1 MILIYFR
8 IPNLFKGLN
17 GHDMPLPALRNINS
31 DNSDKQQYSTPPQRT
46 TAEYKSSNRP
56 QPIKETNNDEFDLDT
71 KKKSII
77 NKLMFKVQRL
87 SNALHRLNR
96 KKTGKD
102 DMSSM
107 DFYNFYKFEI
117 PPLRKGRA
125 HQVNI
130 LINCKYYKEISDNKK
145 TFPIILTNY

>member
-1 MILIYFR
+1 MRIVTTMILIYFR

-17 GHDMPLPALRNINS
+17 GDDMPLPPLRKINS
-31 DNSDKQQYSTPPQRT
+31 DNSDKQHYSTSPQRT

-56 QPIKETNNDEFDLDT
+56 QPIKETNNDEFGLDT

-102 DMSSM
+102 NMSSM

-117 PPLRKGRA
+117 PPLRKGRT

-130 LINCKYYKEISDNKK
+130 LSNRKHY
-145 TFPIILTNY
+145 

>member
-1 MILIYFR
+1 M
-8 IPNLFKGLN
+8 N
-17 GHDMPLPALRNINS
+17 GDDMPFPPLTKINS
-31 DNSDKQQYSTPPQRT
+31 DNSDKQQYSTSPQRT
-46 TAEYKSSNRP
+46 TPEYKSSNRP
-56 QPIKETNNDEFDLDT
+56 QTIKETNNYEFGLNT

-102 DMSSM
+102 NMSSM

-117 PPLRKGRA
+117 PPHRKGRA

-130 LINCKYYKEISDNKK
+130 LSNFKYY
-145 TFPIILTNY
+145 

>member
-1 MILIYFR
+1 M
-8 IPNLFKGLN
+8 N
-17 GHDMPLPALRNINS
+17 GDNMPLPPLKNMHS
-31 DNSDKQQYSTPPQRT
+31 DNSDKLRHFTPPQRT
-46 TAEYKSSNRP
+46 TAKYKSSNHP
-56 QPIKETNNDEFDLDT
+56 QTIKETNNDEFGQNT

-96 KKTGKD
+96 KKTGND
-102 DMSSM
+102 NMSSM

-117 PPLRKGRA
+117 PPHRKGRA

-130 LINCKYYKEISDNKK
+130 LSNCKYY
-145 TFPIILTNY
+145 

>member
-1 MILIYFR
+1 M
-8 IPNLFKGLN
+8 N
-17 GHDMPLPALRNINS
+17 GDNMPLPPLTEMYS
-31 DNSDKQQYSTPPQRT
+31 DNSDKQKYSTPPQRT

-56 QPIKETNNDEFDLDT
+56 QPIKETNNDEFGLNT

-102 DMSSM
+102 NMSSM

-117 PPLRKGRA
+117 PPLRKIRSR
-125 HQVNI
+125 QVNI
-130 LINCKYYKEISDNKK
+130 LSNYKYYWKVLWNVENQIADA
-145 TFPIILTNY
+145 Y

>member
-1 MILIYFR
+1 M
-8 IPNLFKGLN
+8 N
-17 GHDMPLPALRNINS
+17 GDNIPLPPLTNMYS

-56 QPIKETNNDEFDLDT
+56 QPIKETNNDEFGLNT

-96 KKTGKD
+96 KKTGND
-102 DMSSM
+102 NMSSM

-117 PPLRKGRA
+117 PPHRKGRP

-130 LINCKYYKEISDNKK
+130 LSNCKYY
-145 TFPIILTNY
+145 

>member
-1 MILIYFR
+1 
-8 IPNLFKGLN
+8 
-17 GHDMPLPALRNINS
+17 MPLPPLRKINS
-31 DNSDKQQYSTPPQRT
+31 DSSDKQQYSTPSQRT

-56 QPIKETNNDEFDLDT
+56 QPIKETNNDEFGLDT

-87 SNALHRLNR
+87 SNALHRLNK

-107 DFYNFYKFEI
+107 DFYNFYN
-117 PPLRKGRA
+117 L
-125 HQVNI
+125 
-130 LINCKYYKEISDNKK
+130 D
-145 TFPIILTNY
+145 

>member
-8 IPNLFKGLN
+8 IPNVFKAMN
-17 GHDMPLPALRNINS
+17 GDDTPLPPLTKVNS
-31 DNSDKQQYSTPPQRT
+31 DNSDKQEYSTPLQRT
-46 TAEYKSSNRP
+46 TAVYKSSNRP
-56 QPIKETNNDEFDLDT
+56 QPIKETNNDEFGPNT

-102 DMSSM
+102 NMSSM

-117 PPLRKGRA
+117 PPLRKIRSR
-125 HQVNI
+125 QVNI
-130 LINCKYYKEISDNKK
+130 LSNCKYY
-145 TFPIILTNY
+145 